1 LTFQVL
7 DFWKHPLFNSRQKNL
22 KITLS
27 TPTTAKLW
35 YQDQRT
41 SYWVWFFRA
50 LPKLLLVICIKHF
63 QSKSAIAKFWKRQVY
78 LWLPIWKRANN
89 KNNNRFLFGAEKQLD
104 VDIPSKTKFTTIII
118 IISFKLHPPSI
129 KSNILT
135 KTSFYG
141 QKNVPAK
148 LFKEMLTNTQG
159 ELHGAQ
165 KETNF
170 WHFSDFDLFG
180 NFQKR
185 EPAAFLLN
193 GNNLNTLLLIL
204 SNNKNIYN
212 TEKCE

>member
-141 QKNVPAK
+141 QKMFQQNY
-148 LFKEMLTNTQG
+148 LWRCWLTHKESCMGHRKKPISDISQILIFLEIFRKGSQPPS
-159 ELHGAQ
+159 
-165 KETNF
+165 F
-170 WHFSDFDLFG
+170 W
-180 NFQKR
+180 
-185 EPAAFLLN
+185 
-193 GNNLNTLLLIL
+193 
-204 SNNKNIYN
+204 
-212 TEKCE
+212 TEITSTHCY

>member
-1 LTFQVL
+1 MTFQVL

-141 QKNVPAK
+141 QKMFQRNY
-148 LFKEMLTNTQG
+148 LRRCWLTHKESCMGHRKKPISDISQILIFLEIFRKGSQPPS
-159 ELHGAQ
+159 
-165 KETNF
+165 F
-170 WHFSDFDLFG
+170 W
-180 NFQKR
+180 
-185 EPAAFLLN
+185 
-193 GNNLNTLLLIL
+193 
-204 SNNKNIYN
+204 
-212 TEKCE
+212 TEITSTHCY